1 MGMYVG
7 VVSGEV
13 CSVWR
18 CGQWGGVVNVGGGGG
33 KGGYVD
39 TNTSAGV
46 KGDKWKVYI

>member
-33 KGGYVD
+33 GCKGGAV
-39 TNTSAGV
+39 SG
-46 KGDKWKVYI
+46 GMWILILQQG